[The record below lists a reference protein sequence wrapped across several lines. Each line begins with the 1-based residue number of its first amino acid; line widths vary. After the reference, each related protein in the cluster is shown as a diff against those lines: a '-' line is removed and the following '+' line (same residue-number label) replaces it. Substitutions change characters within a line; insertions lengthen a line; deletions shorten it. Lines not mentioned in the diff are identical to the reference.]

1 MAKEE
6 KAAAAAAASKVDPFK
21 QSVLNLPFHDFEAEK
36 KFLGLYHETITL
48 GEPPKEGKDDNRFEV
63 NIFSKDVT
71 GEQVFITD
79 SYSISKAIKEAKED
93 KIVNPV
99 FKIEFLG
106 KTEVK
111 GKPFNQF
118 NISVCSLEAYQEF
131 IK

>member
-1 MAKEE
+1 MAKNQT
-6 KAAAAAAASKVDPFK
+6 AAAQKTDPFK
-21 QSVLNLPFHDFEAEK
+21 QSVLNLPFHDFEKEV

-48 GEPPKEGKDDNRFEV
+48 GEIPKDGKEDNRFDV
-63 NIFSKDVT
+63 NIFSKNVT

-79 SYSISKAIKEAKED
+79 SYSINKAIKEAKEEN
-93 KIVNPV
+93 IVNPV
-99 FKIEFLG
+99 FRIEFLG

-118 NISVCSLEAYQEF
+118 NISVCSLAAYEEF